1 MADSGNVRVGYSGFA
16 YYGAV
21 GVTAPEGP
29 YVPWGANYTDL
40 GLITEDGLTESFDED
55 RTVFKAW
62 GRNAPVRTQTKNRTS
77 TFKLTFMETS
87 ADTLSL
93 YYAVPLDNMTS
104 SGSGAAQYLEFDDPQ
119 NTEPMYVALGLDIV
133 DGDNHF
139 RYLIPKAEITDR
151 GDIVSK
157 DDEVH
162 GYEVTFTALLP
173 DDGGAAVTRFY
184 GGVELPTTP

>member
-21 GVTAPEGP
+21 GVSEPTGLAN
-29 YVPWGANYTDL
+29 WGVGYTDL
-40 GLITEDGLTESFDED
+40 GYVTEDGLTESLDED
-55 RTVFKAW
+55 RTTFKAW
-62 GRNAPVRTQTKNRTS
+62 GYNAPVRTQTKNRTS

-93 YYAVPLDNMTS
+93 YYAVDLSNMTS
-104 SGSGAAQYLEFDDPQ
+104 SGSGANQYLEFEDPN
-119 NTEPMYVALGLDIV
+119 NTEPMYVALGLDVI
-133 DGDNHF
+133 DGDHHI

-151 GDIVSK
+151 GDVVSK
-157 DDEVH
+157 DDEVQ

-173 DDGGAAVTRFY
+173 DDGGAAITRRY
-184 GGVELPTTP
+184 GAVPLS